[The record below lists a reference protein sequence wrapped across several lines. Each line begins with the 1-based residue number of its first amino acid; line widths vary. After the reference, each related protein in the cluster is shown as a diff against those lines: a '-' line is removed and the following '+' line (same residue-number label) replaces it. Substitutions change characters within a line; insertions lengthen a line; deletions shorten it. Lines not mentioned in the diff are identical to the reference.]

1 MKLVAKIATGL
12 VVAVGMLAGVVLFG
26 MRRKSPVVLDAV
38 RRMNKEFMNPQ
49 QMESAGTPGAYAGII
64 KHVGRRSGKQYE
76 TPVGIEETVD
86 GFVITLPYGRRADWL
101 QNVLAAGS
109 AAIVHEGQTYEV
121 TDPQVIP
128 LDGAPGLSADDL
140 RIARLFGVNECL
152 KVRRAG

>member
-1 MKLVAKIATGL
+1 MKLIGKLIAGIVA
-12 VVAVGMLAGVVLFG
+12 VVALLGSVVLLG

-38 RRMNKEFMNPQ
+38 RRLNKEVMNPQ

-64 KHVGRRSGKQYE
+64 RHVGRKSGKQYE

-101 QNVLAAGS
+101 QNVLAAGE
-109 AAIVHEGQTYEV
+109 AAIVHEGQTYQV

-140 RIARLFGVNECL
+140 RLARLFGVNECL
-152 KVRRAG
+152 KVRRAS

>member
-1 MKLVAKIATGL
+1 MRLIAKLATGL
-12 VVAVGMLAGVVLFG
+12 VAAVALLAGVVLVG

-38 RRMNKEFMNPQ
+38 RRMNKKFMNPQ

-64 KHVGRRSGKQYE
+64 KHVGRRSGKRYE

-101 QNVLAAGS
+101 QNVLAAGQ

-121 TDPQVIP
+121 TDPRVIP
-128 LDGAPGLSADDL
+128 LDDAPGLSADDL
-140 RIARLFGVNECL
+140 RVARLFGVNECL

>member
-1 MKLVAKIATGL
+1 MRLIAKLATGL
-12 VVAVGMLAGVVLFG
+12 VAVVALLAGVVLVG

-38 RRMNKEFMNPQ
+38 RKMNKEFMNPQ

-64 KHVGRRSGKQYE
+64 KHVGRRSGKLYE

-101 QNVLAAGS
+101 QNVLAAGQ

-121 TDPQVIP
+121 TDPQLIP
-128 LDGAPGLSADDL
+128 LNDAPGLSADDL
-140 RIARLFGVNECL
+140 RLARLFGVNECL